1 MQLPCGRPLSF
12 SCANKLA
19 AYGVI
24 SVRQL
29 AGSSLHSGVISVRG
43 WANERVHTHMLFSRA
58 DAHTVV
64 NTRSLHLPRVV
75 VVCWGWWPGGRVL
88 RTTHQSF

>member
-1 MQLPCGRPLSF
+1 MQLPCGRPVSF

-29 AGSSLHSGVISVRG
+29 AGSSLHGGVVSVRG
-43 WANERVHTHMLFSRA
+43 CGLMPLR
-58 DAHTVV
+58 
-64 NTRSLHLPRVV
+64 
-75 VVCWGWWPGGRVL
+75 GGRGVSGMAIPTSAVL
-88 RTTHQSF
+88 MTCLWTPSGDARQFPYLGERNA